1 MLKKFLTDQ
10 IVMGANVPLP
20 ANSPFGSLAAC
31 WGEIIQLPLIPTQ
44 KKMRNLLIDL
54 IVSPAPQLFSVS
66 SSLFVHVCSC
76 GISGQTT
83 SHNWTG
89 AGDQMARWPTPP
101 FPGGEL
107 GERNQKRLC
116 LGYNFSADGENNG
129 AEYFLEENRKMR
141 GSH

>member
-66 SSLFVHVCSC
+66 SSLFVDVCAVESL
-76 GISGQTT
+76 GKPHHTTGLETRWRDGQ
-83 SHNWTG
+83 H
-89 AGDQMARWPTPP
+89 RH
-101 FPGGEL
+101 
-107 GERNQKRLC
+107 
-116 LGYNFSADGENNG
+116 
-129 AEYFLEENRKMR
+129 FLEENLERGGRTRKDYAWVIISQQMVRTTAPSISWKMR

>member
-44 KKMRNLLIDL
+44 KKDEKSSDRPNCIASPSVVFCELIF
-54 IVSPAPQLFSVS
+54 VCRCVE
-66 SSLFVHVCSC
+66 SLGKPHH
-76 GISGQTT
+76 TT
-83 SHNWTG
+83 
-89 AGDQMARWPTPP
+89 GDQMARWPTPP

-107 GERNQKRLC
+107 GERRQNQKRLC

>member
-31 WGEIIQLPLIPTQ
+31 WGEIKQLPLIPTQ

-66 SSLFVHVCSC
+66 SSLFVHVWNLWANH
-76 GISGQTT
+76 ITQLD
-83 SHNWTG
+83 WT
-89 AGDQMARWPTPP
+89 GDQMARWPTPP

-107 GERNQKRLC
+107 GERRQNQKRLR

>member
-31 WGEIIQLPLIPTQ
+31 WGEIIQLLLIPTQ

-66 SSLFVHVCSC
+66 SSLFVDVCSG

-83 SHNWTG
+83 SHNW
-89 AGDQMARWPTPP
+89 RP
-101 FPGGEL
+101 
-107 GERNQKRLC
+107 
-116 LGYNFSADGENNG
+116 DGEMANTAISWRRTWREE
-129 AEYFLEENRKMR
+129 AEPEKIML
-141 GSH
+141 GL